1 MTSTDLGSTDLGST
15 DLGSTGPGSLRRGR
29 RPASGEP
36 VLDRAF
42 RILAAFGPD
51 HRSLSLT
58 SLSAR
63 ASLPKPTALR
73 IARKLAEW
81 GALER
86 VANGE
91 YVIGLRL
98 LEVASLAPRGHGLR
112 ATALPYLEDLHH
124 STGQHVLL
132 AVRDGNEAVLVE
144 RLSARAAH
152 QVLYRVGGRM
162 PLHSTGVGLILL
174 AHAPAEVQEAVLAG
188 DLSLEPAESIW
199 PSGRDLRAVLA
210 AVRRDGV
217 AVASRQLP
225 EPATSV
231 AAPITDGNGVVA
243 AALSVVT
250 RSDQTDPAV
259 LRPAV
264 VAIARA
270 VSRAMAAGSG
280 T

>member
-1 MTSTDLGSTDLGST
+1 MTSTDLGSTGP
-15 DLGSTGPGSLRRGR
+15 GSTGPGSLRRGR

-270 VSRAMAAGSG
+270 VSRALAAGSG